1 MISQAAAFEER
12 LFFYSING
20 SKILSKIS
28 SGEVHI
34 LREVFKEAE
43 TKAPAI
49 FIDQLE
55 SLVSLREHEWLDM
68 ASSNTLPLTGAK
80 MTVLITVCPLAFLEC
95 WKNIV
100 KD

>member
-1 MISQAAAFEER
+1 MISQAAAFEDR

-43 TKAPAI
+43 TKAPAMI

-55 SLVSLREHEWLDM
+55 SLVFTR
-68 ASSNTLPLTGAK
+68 T
-80 MTVLITVCPLAFLEC
+80 
-95 WKNIV
+95 
-100 KD
+100 